1 MNPERWQQITGIF
14 EAALKRD
21 PASRAAF
28 VAEACP
34 ADDELRQE
42 VEAMLSSHERAGGF
56 IESPAME
63 VAARQSGSRASLTG
77 TTIAHYQ
84 VLSLLGSGGMG
95 DVYLALDTKLG
106 RKVALKLLPE
116 YLAGDTQR
124 PRLFTRE
131 ARAASALNHPNII
144 TIHEIGQMGERYY
157 IAMEYIEGETLGSHI
172 HRDQNG
178 LPKLLKYLQ
187 QVAEG
192 LTKAHAA
199 GIVHRDLK
207 PDNIMI
213 TNDGYA
219 KILDFGLAKLVEQ
232 PQRPGAAE
240 PSEANTALM
249 APASIPGLVMGT
261 LGYMSP
267 EQAQGKSSEIDNR
280 SDIFSF
286 GCILYEAATSQ
297 RAFEGKDVLDSLHK
311 IVHAPTPSLLG
322 ISPQAPPDL
331 ERIVRRCLAKDPEK
345 RYQSIK
351 DVALEL
357 EELRRKLQG
366 ETEPLGAASSEPAQ
380 PGAVTYANAA
390 GATNELT
397 ARPTSSAEYL
407 VGEVRRHK
415 RVALL
420 AVVGLIAVAVAA
432 YFYFAPRGRAIN
444 SLAVLPLVN
453 ATGDPNTEYLSEG
466 ITESLIDNLSQLPKL
481 RVMSLNSV
489 LRYKGREVDAQT
501 IGRELGVEAVVT
513 GRVTQRGDGL
523 VVSVEMVNVSD
534 NSRLWGGRYDRKLSD
549 LLAVQGELSR
559 EVLDKLRLR
568 LTGEQENRAANR
580 YTRNTEAYQLYLRG
594 RYHWNRRAIDDLWK
608 GLENFQRATEL
619 DPNFA
624 LAWAGLAD
632 SYITMILGGPFGP
645 NNPRPPMP
653 LAEVR
658 MKWGPAA
665 RRAVELAPDSS
676 EVHSTLGKGLEWLE
690 WDLAGAEREYKRA
703 LELNPDDAT
712 AHHRYGVF
720 LVVSGRTDEGFKELD
735 RALELDPASL
745 PVNAD
750 LGGYYCSARRDFDRG
765 IEQLKKTIELAP
777 NWPRP
782 HLFLSNCYAEK
793 GMWNEALQEVQSAGL
808 PGVVPLARM
817 YARTGKRDDALKIV
831 AEMKEREKKQL
842 NSPQAIANLYAA
854 LGDKDQAFEWL
865 ERAYAARIPALR
877 GLKIGTAWD
886 PLRSDP
892 RFTDILKRVGL
903 PP

>member
-63 VAARQSGSRASLTG
+63 VAARQGGSRASLTG

-84 VLSLLGSGGMG
+84 LLSLLGSGGMG

-124 PRLFTRE
+124 ARLFTRE

-144 TIHEIGQMGERYY
+144 TIHEIGQLGDRYY

-213 TNDGYA
+213 TRDGYA

-249 APASIPGLVMGT
+249 APTSIPGMVMGT

-415 RVALL
+415 RVALF
-420 AVVGLIAVAVAA
+420 AVGGLIALAVAA

-501 IGRELGVEAVVT
+501 MGRELGVEAVVT
-513 GRVTQRGDGL
+513 GRVVQRGDGL
-523 VVSVEMVNVSD
+523 VVSVEMVNVND
-534 NSRLWGGRYDRKLSD
+534 NSRMWGGRYDRKLSD
-549 LLAVQGELSR
+549 LLAVQGEISR

-568 LTGEQENRAANR
+568 LSGEQENRATKR
-580 YTRNTEAYQLYLRG
+580 YPTNPEAYQIYLRG
-594 RYHWNRRAIDDLWK
+594 HYHWNRRAIDDLWK
-608 GLENFQRATEL
+608 GIENFQRAIEL

-632 SYITMILGGPFGP
+632 SYITMTLGGPFGP
-645 NNPRPPMP
+645 TKRPPMP
-653 LAEVR
+653 IAEVR
-658 MKWGPAA
+658 AKWGPAA
-665 RRAVELAPDSS
+665 RRAVELDPDSS

-690 WDLAGAEREYKRA
+690 WDLAGAEREYRRA

-720 LVVSGRTDEGFKELD
+720 LIESGRTDEGFKELN
-735 RALELDPASL
+735 RALQLDPASL
-745 PVNAD
+745 PINAD
-750 LGGYYCSARRDFDRG
+750 LGSYYCSALRDPDRG
-765 IEQLKKTIELAP
+765 IEQLKKTIELEP
-777 NWPRP
+777 NWPRA
-782 HLFLSNCYAEK
+782 HFFLSNCYAEK
-793 GMWNEALQEVQSAGL
+793 DMWNEALQEL
-808 PGVVPLARM
+808 PPTGAPGFVIRARM
-817 YARTGKRDDALKIV
+817 YARAGKRDEALKIV
-831 AEMKEREKKQL
+831 AEMKEKEKQEFV
-842 NSPQAIANLYAA
+842 SPISFANIYAA
-854 LGDKDQAFEWL
+854 LGDKDQAFEYL
-865 ERAYAARIPALR
+865 EKAYAARMPPLR
-877 GLKIGTAWD
+877 RLKNGTAWD

-892 RFTDILKRVGL
+892 RFADLLKRIGL
-903 PP
+903 QP